1 MSYNYQI
8 PNIPSMKKEVICIN
22 CGKKGHIH
30 KKCRYPIMSYGLI
43 CIQFPIN
50 INKCMEYCSGK
61 RDYKFQEMKEK
72 LKSITGKFID
82 HNLKYL
88 MIQRRNSLS
97 IIEFIRGKYRL
108 NDIEYL
114 NNTFHL
120 IPNNEKKD
128 LIEKSF
134 EQIWNYIWNNSP
146 NNPNNKVFLSEYEE
160 SKKKYDILKKGTH
173 IDFYN
178 LKINISLNS
187 LINNNKSNY
196 DDQEWGFPK
205 GRRDLNETD
214 LEAAFREFEEETNI
228 KRCNINQMNINPF
241 EELFMG
247 SNKIRYKH
255 KYYMGQIKKKIKLK
269 ILPDNNEV
277 RDIKWFT
284 VQQSFLKIRDYNFEK
299 RLMIK
304 NIHYLLKNMILAIK
318 SKLLNEK

>member
-8 PNIPSMKKEVICIN
+8 PSISTVKKDIICIN

-50 INKCMEYCSGK
+50 INKCMEYCSGR
-61 RDYKFQEMKEK
+61 RDHKFNEIKEK
-72 LKSITGKFID
+72 LKLINEKFID
-82 HNLKYL
+82 DKLKYL

-97 IIEFIRGKYRL
+97 IIEFIRGKYKL
-108 NDIEYL
+108 DDIEYL

-120 IPNNEKKD
+120 IPNNEKIE
-128 LIEKSF
+128 LQEKSF
-134 EQIWNYIWNNSP
+134 NEIWNHIWNNS
-146 NNPNNKVFLSEYEE
+146 PNNKVFLSEYEE
-160 SKKKYDILKKGTH
+160 SKKKYEILKNGTH

-178 LKINISLNS
+178 LKINVNLES
-187 LINNNKSNY
+187 LIKNNKCIYN
-196 DDQEWGFPK
+196 DQEWGFPK

-214 LEAAFREFEEETNI
+214 LEAALREFEEETNI
-228 KRCNINQMNINPF
+228 KKCHINQMNIHPF

-247 SNKIRYKH
+247 SNKVRYKH
-255 KYYMGQIKKKIKLK
+255 KYYMGQINKKIKLS
-269 ILPDNNEV
+269 ISPNNNEV
-277 RDIKWFT
+277 RDVQWFT
-284 VQQSFLKIRDYNFEK
+284 AKQSFLKIRDYNFEK

-318 SKLLNEK
+318 DTLLNEI